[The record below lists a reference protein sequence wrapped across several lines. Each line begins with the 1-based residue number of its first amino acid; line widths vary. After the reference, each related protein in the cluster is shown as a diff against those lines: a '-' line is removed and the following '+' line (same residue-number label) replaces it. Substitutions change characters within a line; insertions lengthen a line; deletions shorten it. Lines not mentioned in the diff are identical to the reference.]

1 MPPAK
6 CDKAKNKIEIILD
19 TKTVFMC
26 YFIFNLNLRLLLG
39 RVAIW
44 EELTKELLWKVKN
57 DNCWLSFDDVDSA
70 QHFLLVLTFVIFL
83 DCTKLDVV
91 IIFTK

>member
-26 YFIFNLNLRLLLG
+26 YFIFNLNLRLAQGGSQYG
-39 RVAIW
+39 R
-44 EELTKELLWKVKN
+44 ELSKELFWKVKN
-57 DNCWLSFDDVDSA
+57 YDCCLSFDDVDSNPTLP
-70 QHFLLVLTFVIFL
+70 FGF
-83 DCTKLDVV
+83 DVCD
-91 IIFTK
+91 ILRLYQARCCHHLH

>member
-26 YFIFNLNLRLLLG
+26 YFIFNLNLRLAEG
-39 RVAIW
+39 GSQYGK
-44 EELTKELLWKVKN
+44 ELTKELVGKVEN
-57 DNCWLSFDDVDSA
+57 YNCWLSFDDVDSA
-70 QHFLLVLTFVIFL
+70 KHFLLVLTFEIFL